1 MNARINFVGSWNV
14 ILWSRSFFLTVMG
27 DLNKIIDRLEAGKP
41 IYADRQLND
50 IFSEIPEIR
59 CPRLTGI
66 TF

>member
-1 MNARINFVGSWNV
+1 
-14 ILWSRSFFLTVMG
+14 MG